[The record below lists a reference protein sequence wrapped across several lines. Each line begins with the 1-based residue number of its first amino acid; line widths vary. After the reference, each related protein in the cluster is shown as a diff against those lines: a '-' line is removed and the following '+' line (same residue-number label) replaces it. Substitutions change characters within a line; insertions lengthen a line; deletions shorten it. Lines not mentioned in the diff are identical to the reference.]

1 MGKVLNDLLRQLSLE
16 KLEENLFRGQSQDL
30 GYGAVFGGQVMG
42 QAISAAKETVD
53 SAQQVHS
60 FHSYFLHPGKT
71 DKPIIYD
78 VERIRD
84 GKSLSA
90 RRIKAV
96 QNGKAIFYMTASFKA
111 PEKGFE
117 HQDPMPDAPA
127 PEDLISEQE
136 MALLHSDLLPA
147 FIRDKL
153 VAEKPIEMRPVT
165 LINPVEPEV
174 GPAKRLVWF
183 RANGRMPDDLRVHRY
198 LLAYASDFNF
208 LPTALQPH
216 GISYLTEGLQVVSID
231 HSMWFHHDFRLD
243 DWLLYSVESSVAS
256 DGRGLVKGQFFTRDG
271 KLVATAVQEGLIRI
285 RRKLKVTQ
293 KVDMVE
299 SEAESGDFKTSEI
312 TTSDFKISEL
322 NHSDIRSSDDD
333 K

>member
-1 MGKVLNDLLRQLSLE
+1 MGKVLNDLLKQLSLE

-42 QAISAAKETVD
+42 QAISAAKETVQ
-53 SAQQVHS
+53 SQQQVHS
-60 FHSYFLHPGKT
+60 FHSYFLRPGKT
-71 DKPIIYD
+71 DQPIVYD

-90 RRIKAV
+90 RRIKAI
-96 QNGKAIFYMTASFKA
+96 QNGKPIFYMTASFKA

-117 HQDPMPDAPA
+117 HQDVMPDVPA

-153 VAEKPIEMRPVT
+153 VAEKPIEMRPVS
-165 LINPVEPEV
+165 LVNPIEPEIE
-174 GPAKRLVWF
+174 PAQRLVWF
-183 RANGRMPDDLRVHRY
+183 KADGHMPDDLRIHRY

-216 GISYLTEGLQVVSID
+216 GVSFLSEGMQVVTID

-256 DGRGLVKGQFFTRDG
+256 DGRGLVSGKFFTREG
-271 KLVATAVQEGLIRI
+271 KLVASTVQEGLIRQ
-285 RRKLKVTQ
+285 RRKLK
-293 KVDMVE
+293 
-299 SEAESGDFKTSEI
+299 
-312 TTSDFKISEL
+312 TTPQTGAPQDNSVSK
-322 NHSDIRSSDDD
+322 
-333 K
+333 

>member
-1 MGKVLNDLLRQLSLE
+1 MGKVLNDLLEQLSLE

-30 GYGAVFGGQVMG
+30 GLGIVFGGQVMG
-42 QAISAAKETVD
+42 QAISAAKETVE
-53 SAQQVHS
+53 SQLRVHS
-60 FHSYFLHPGKT
+60 FHSYFLRPGNT
-71 DKPIIYD
+71 ALPIVYD

-84 GKSLSA
+84 GKSLST

-111 PEKGFE
+111 QEKGFE
-117 HQDPMPDAPA
+117 HQDKMPAVPP

-136 MALLHSDLLPA
+136 MALLHSDILPES
-147 FIRDKL
+147 IREKL

-165 LINPVEPEV
+165 VINPVDPEV
-174 GPAKRLVWF
+174 EPPQRLVWF
-183 RANGRMPDDLRVHRY
+183 KANGKMPDDIRIHRY

-216 GISYLTEGLQVVSID
+216 GVGFFTEGMQVVTID
-231 HSMWFHHDFRLD
+231 HSMWFHQNFRLD

-271 KLVATAVQEGLIRI
+271 VLVASTIQEGLIRQH
-285 RRKLKVTQ
+285 RKSVAKNEGG
-293 KVDMVE
+293 K
-299 SEAESGDFKTSEI
+299 A
-312 TTSDFKISEL
+312 
-322 NHSDIRSSDDD
+322 
-333 K
+333 

>member
-1 MGKVLNDLLRQLSLE
+1 MGKVLNDLLDQLSLE

-30 GYGAVFGGQVMG
+30 GFGAVFGGQVMG
-42 QAISAAKETVD
+42 QAISAAKETVKPV
-53 SAQQVHS
+53 QQVHS
-60 FHSYFLHPGKT
+60 FHSYFLRPGDT
-71 DKPIIYD
+71 DRPIIYD

-96 QNGKAIFYMTASFKA
+96 QNGKPIFYMTASFKA

-117 HQDPMPDAPA
+117 HQDEMPEVPA

-136 MALLHSDLLPA
+136 MALLHSDILPEN
-147 FIRDKL
+147 IREKL
-153 VAEKPIEMRPVT
+153 IAEKPIEMRPVT
-165 LINPVEPEV
+165 LINPVEPEIE
-174 GPAKRLVWF
+174 PATRQVWF
-183 RANGRMPDDLRVHRY
+183 KANGRMPDDLRVHRY

-216 GISYLTEGLQVVSID
+216 GVSFFTEGMQVVTID

-243 DWLLYSVESSVAS
+243 DWLLYSVVSSVAS

-271 KLVATAVQEGLIRI
+271 KLVATSVQEGLIRM
-285 RRKLKVTQ
+285 RRKPKPTA
-293 KVDMVE
+293 E
-299 SEAESGDFKTSEI
+299 SESATK
-312 TTSDFKISEL
+312 
-322 NHSDIRSSDDD
+322 
-333 K
+333 